1 MTVGDTRL
9 SSNPSIRRLCSA
21 SLMACALS
29 MAACSAG
36 GSAHAD
42 ALSSAAAS
50 SSQRPSSSATV
61 APALPPDVQ
70 LYATSDAGVNR
81 QCMVGA
87 TTDETGMNQ
96 KPVVYLREQGRFAWK
111 RDLPLPRNTFQAR
124 ATHCAATANKL
135 FVLVQG
141 DTQSEQTLSQTLLE
155 VVELDEADG
164 KTLAVR
170 SIDVP
175 NVSAAH
181 TTWVEKGSDKFRLQG
196 GSLMVA
202 GRYALLSDRDKVS
215 DFSISMP
222 VATFQ
227 QGR

>member
-1 MTVGDTRL
+1 MAVGDTSL
-9 SSNPSIRRLCSA
+9 SGKPSVRRLGA
-21 SLMACALS
+21 FGLMACALL
-29 MAACSAG
+29 MTACSAG

-50 SSQRPSSSATV
+50 SAQRPSFSGTV
-61 APALPPDVQ
+61 APRLPPDVQ
-70 LYATSDAGVNR
+70 LYATTDASASQ

-96 KPVVYLREQGRFAWK
+96 KPIVYLREQDKFAWK
-111 RDLPLPRNTFQAR
+111 RDLPLPRYTFQAR
-124 ATHCAATANKL
+124 ATHCVATAKTL

-141 DTQSEQTLSQTLLE
+141 DTQSEQALSQTLLE
-155 VVELDEADG
+155 VVELDKNDG
-164 KTLAVR
+164 STLAVR

-175 NVSAAH
+175 KVTAAH
-181 TTWVEKGSDKFRLQG
+181 TTWVEKGSGNFRLQG
-196 GSLMVA
+196 DVLMVT
-202 GRYALLSDRDKVS
+202 GRYALLSDRDKAS
-215 DFSISMP
+215 GFSICIP